1 MTMEPPRNVPWL
13 THLRERHDA
22 TGPSPT
28 PRNFLRTT
36 ASGKNILDVTTYG
49 GFHSHGGTPGAGWF
63 CHGKSET
70 HMNDWTP
77 PYEELKPKKMNLSFP
92 SALRVQQPFGKIRC
106 MSNVRSPQLVSW
118 PCLPWSKHVLWA
130 MVIPHY

>member
-1 MTMEPPRNVPWL
+1 L

-77 PYEELKPKKMNLSFP
+77 PYEELKPKKNEPLISKRITCP
-92 SALRVQQPFGKIRC
+92 ATIWEDTLHVQC
-106 MSNVRSPQLVSW
+106 
-118 PCLPWSKHVLWA
+118 
-130 MVIPHY
+130 